1 MCGATVPAGWWCSAR
16 RRLGGAPAAPGAV
29 DPADGGGR
37 QLQACVA
44 GSGRPWVLRIWL
56 LRCGER
62 LFGGPAG
69 LGLGTRCGS
78 AGRKLCLGLLAGA
91 GDGDA
96 LGCRALLEDVVEV
109 FCLPCSCLRS
119 VRPVVWW
126 WLLLGHGAMASWE
139 VCGSAEVQCVRMWC
153 WAVLRAKACQ
163 VSNGR
168 RRRRSRMSCHLLGG
182 AAVESTPC
190 TSSVP
195 ALRVKA

>member
-1 MCGATVPAGWWCSAR
+1 MCGAAVPAGWWCSAR

-29 DPADGGGR
+29 DPADGGGAAAPSVR
-37 QLQACVA
+37 GWLWPALGSPDPAASLRREAVWW
-44 GSGRPWVLRIWL
+44 SGRAW
-56 LRCGER
+56 
-62 LFGGPAG
+62 AQQ
-69 LGLGTRCGS
+69 CGS
-78 AGRKLCLGLLAGA
+78 TGRKLCLGLLAGA

-109 FCLPCSCLRS
+109 CCLPCLCLRS

-139 VCGSAEVQCVRMWC
+139 VCGSAEVQCVRVWC
-153 WAVLRAKACQ
+153 WAVLRAKACR
-163 VSNGR
+163 VSTGR
-168 RRRRSRMSCHLLGG
+168 RRRRPRMSCHLLGG

-195 ALRVKA
+195 ALQVKA